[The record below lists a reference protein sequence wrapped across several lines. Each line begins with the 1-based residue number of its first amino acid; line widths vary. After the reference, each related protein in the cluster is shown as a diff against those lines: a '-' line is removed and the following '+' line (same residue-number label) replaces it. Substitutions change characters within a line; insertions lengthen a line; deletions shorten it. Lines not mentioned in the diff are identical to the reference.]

1 MKLRY
6 LVADS
11 SLSRV
16 FLGIAHRRH
25 ASHKTL
31 LKILIYHDI
40 PSADRDAFQAH
51 VQYIHTHYGFIAPN
65 DLKRV
70 ILGKQEYTGTKVL
83 LTFDD
88 GFHSNAVVAKQI
100 LNPLGIKALFFIP
113 PGFIEAESREEQ
125 RTFIATNIFL
135 GGLVAGQIPDALA
148 PMTWE
153 DVKNLLDHG
162 HSIGAHTINH
172 RRLTEISSE
181 SELRRE
187 IIESGDILQRR
198 LGTAVEHFAYPFGGI
213 DSIAPRAKAIIKE
226 RYAYCH
232 SGIRGVNVAGTD
244 PHALLRDPVSLAD
257 PLAYVRF
264 IMEDG
269 LGLMYRKRALSIAR
283 Y

>member
-31 LKILIYHDI
+31 LKILIYHDV
-40 PSADRDAFQAH
+40 PAADRDAFRAH
-51 VQYIHTHYGFIAPN
+51 VQYIRTHYGFITLD
-65 DLKRV
+65 DLKSV
-70 ILGKQEYTGTKVL
+70 IAGKAEYTGTKVL

-100 LNPLGIKALFFIP
+100 LDPLGIKALFFIP
-113 PGFIEAESREEQ
+113 PRFIETKNRAEQ
-125 RTFIATNIFL
+125 RTFMAANIFL
-135 GGLVAGQIPDALA
+135 GGLVVEQIPDAMK

-153 DVKNLLDHG
+153 DLKELLDHG
-162 HSIGAHTINH
+162 HAIGAHTINH
-172 RRLTEISSE
+172 RRLTEIGSE
-181 SELRRE
+181 RELRRE
-187 IIESGDILQRR
+187 IVESGDILHRR

-213 DSIAPRAKAIIKE
+213 DSIDPRAKAIIKE
-226 RYAYCH
+226 RYAYCY
-232 SGIRGVNVAGTD
+232 SGIRGVNVGGTD

-257 PLAYVRF
+257 PVAYVRF